1 MNFQGVWHVITC
13 VLYELQPFRIV
24 DVIDLSKYLYK
35 SVWDIGSA
43 SVTLS
48 DLIYQSAFYGIASLT
63 LRTWVLIILWLTT
76 FAVMNYLEFGS
87 LWIILSMFASIFLNL
102 GKRKRG
108 EMSAYSVFNDG
119 FKQLLGTMNAEQFD
133 NEIRHGAFQRED
145 IQGGEFVQFDDAY
158 DDESGSEEE
167 DFPAQRHHRPHN
179 RQNRHQRR
187 VQQLAVAA
195 ANIEQA
201 NIQQDL
207 NNNNNGNN
215 IAPVVRKRGKK
226 GRRTYEERLLR
237 RETANLQR
245 RQQEGDM
252 RGEFGFDSDID
263 ERDND

>member
-1 MNFQGVWHVITC
+1 MNFQGVWHIITC

-24 DVIDLSKYLYK
+24 DMIDLSKYLYK
-35 SVWDIGSA
+35 SMWDIGSA
-43 SVTLS
+43 GVTLS
-48 DLIYQSAFYGIASLT
+48 DFVYQSTFYGIASLT
-63 LRTWVLIILWLTT
+63 QRTWVLIILWLTV

-119 FKQLLGTMNAEQFD
+119 FKELLGTMNAEQFD

-145 IQGGEFVQFDDAY
+145 IQGGEFVQFDDAF
-158 DDESGSEEE
+158 DDGSDSEEE
-167 DFPAQRHHRPHN
+167 AFPAQRHLRPNN

-187 VQQLAVAA
+187 VQQLAAAA
-195 ANIEQA
+195 ANMGQA
-201 NIQQDL
+201 NVHLDP
-207 NNNNNGNN
+207 NNNNVNN

-245 RQQEGDM
+245 RQQEGNM
-252 RGEFGFDSDID
+252 GGEFGFDSDID
-263 ERDND
+263 EGDND

>member
-1 MNFQGVWHVITC
+1 MNFQAVWRITSC

-35 SVWDIGSA
+35 FVWDLGSA
-43 SVTLS
+43 GVALS
-48 DLIYQSAFYGIASLT
+48 DLVYQSAFYGIASLSR
-63 LRTWVLIILWLTT
+63 RTWILIILWLTA

-87 LWIILSMFASIFLNL
+87 LWILLSMFASIFLNL

-119 FKQLLGTMNAEQFD
+119 FKQLLGTMNAEQLD

-145 IQGGEFVQFDDAY
+145 VQDREFVQFDDAF
-158 DDESGSEEE
+158 DDESDSEEE
-167 DFPAQRHHRPHN
+167 AFPAQRNRRINN

-187 VQQLAVAA
+187 VHQLAA
-195 ANIEQA
+195 ANMEQA
-201 NIQQDL
+201 HDQQDP
-207 NNNNNGNN
+207 NNNNFNN
-215 IAPVVRKRGKK
+215 INIIPPVVRRRGKK

-245 RQQEGDM
+245 RQREGNL
-252 RGEFGFDSDID
+252 GEVFDFDSDID
-263 ERDND
+263 DRDHE